1 MEEQLLA
8 AQPVDREALAAL
20 AAARTA
26 AVRGALVARGLDQAR
41 LFAVEGGERATKEQ
55 GARVYFT
62 VR

>member
-8 AQPVDREALAAL
+8 AQPVDREALASL

-26 AVRGALVARGLDQAR
+26 AVRGALITRGLDQAR
-41 LFAVEGGERATKEQ
+41 LFAVEGGERAAKEQ
-55 GARVYFT
+55 GARAYFT